1 MRKLCVVMPSRW
13 EAGGGGAQYQV
24 KCLIDALSQQEGLE
38 IYYLTRDP
46 EGAEQQDGY
55 RLVNIAGSGHLAGYN
70 RLFLDSRRLYRKL
83 VEIEPDCVYLRG
95 LTSYAGVAA
104 RYAKSNGC
112 RQVLHVAH
120 DYEVTPLREQVS
132 PLMAGF
138 KPFVRIERAIGEYG
152 LRHSDFIIA
161 QTTHQAGLVEKYFSR
176 NADAVIGNFH
186 PPAQEVIEKNG
197 SGRCSIV
204 WVANLKPFKQPEV
217 FVGLAEALAG
227 RVDMEFLMVGDA
239 GGGRY
244 AGLFERIEA
253 LPNLS
258 YLGPLPISKV
268 NQILAESD
276 IFVNTSSAEGFPNTF
291 IQAWMREVPVISLGV
306 DVDGIL
312 ADGEA
317 GFKAHSVEE
326 LKSLVERLAG
336 DQELRRTLGVRGRR
350 LAEQRFSTNRIMEL
364 TRIVVDLIDGK

>member
-161 QTTHQAGLVEKYFSR
+161 QTTHQVGLVEKYFSR

-217 FVGLAEALAG
+217 FMGLAEALAG